1 MPAPAA
7 PAAST
12 EPVQTDALVIGAGP
26 AGLFAVF
33 QLGLLELHAEL
44 VDVLP
49 APGGQCAELYAD
61 KPLYDI
67 PGLVETTGA
76 DLTERLLRQIE
87 PFKPGLHLGQ
97 LVTDLRW
104 DEKRR
109 RFDVTTDGGR
119 RFAARCVFI
128 AAGVGAF
135 LPRAIKLDGLE
146 RHLGRQAF
154 HHLSQAR
161 EHPGAL
167 AGRQVVILG
176 GEEPAVAAALA
187 LIDGVDAPASVT
199 LIHRRDDFRAPA
211 PLLQRLAQ
219 ARAAGRLHV
228 AIGQPQALL
237 DAAPPCD
244 DVPALAPLSAPDE
257 ASPSQP
263 DAAPRLRAL
272 RLDPPDGGPIELP
285 CDTLLILQGLSPRLG
300 PIADWG
306 LELERKQLAV
316 DAATFAT
323 SQPGVHAVGDIV
335 HYPGKKKL
343 ILSAFHEATLAAH
356 AAAQWLDPS
365 RPTHLEYTTSSPRL
379 QRLLGRSGQAQ
390 G

>member
-26 AGLFAVF
+26 AGLFTVF
-33 QLGLLELHAEL
+33 QLGLLELHAEV

-49 APGGQCAELYAD
+49 TPGGQCAELYAD
-61 KPLYDI
+61 KPIYDI
-67 PGLVETTGA
+67 PGLPETTGA
-76 DLTERLLRQIE
+76 DLTQRLLRQIE
-87 PFKPGLHLGQ
+87 PLQPGWHLGQ

-104 DEKRR
+104 DEATR
-109 RFDVTTDGGR
+109 RFAVATDGGQ
-119 RFAARCVFI
+119 RFAARSVFI

-135 LPRAIKLDGLE
+135 LPRSIRLDGLD

-161 EHPGAL
+161 RQPAAL
-167 AGRQVVILG
+167 AGRQVLVLG
-176 GEEPAVAAALA
+176 GEEPAVAAALT
-187 LIDGVDAPASVT
+187 LVDGADAPAGVT
-199 LIHRRDDFRAPA
+199 LVHRRDDFRAAPA
-211 PLLQRLAQ
+211 LLQGLRQ
-219 ARAAGRLHV
+219 AREGGRIQV
-228 AIGQPQALL
+228 AIGQPQHLLTAGGTGALQGL
-237 DAAPPCD
+237 
-244 DVPALAPLSAPDE
+244 VIE
-257 ASPSQP
+257 
-263 DAAPRLRAL
+263 
-272 RLDPPDGGPIELP
+272 PPDGAAIELP

-306 LELERKQLAV
+306 LALERKQLAV

-323 SQPGVHAVGDIV
+323 SQPGVYAVGDIV

-356 AAAQWLDPS
+356 AAAHWLEPS

-379 QRLLGRSGQAQ
+379 QRLLGRGGDAQ